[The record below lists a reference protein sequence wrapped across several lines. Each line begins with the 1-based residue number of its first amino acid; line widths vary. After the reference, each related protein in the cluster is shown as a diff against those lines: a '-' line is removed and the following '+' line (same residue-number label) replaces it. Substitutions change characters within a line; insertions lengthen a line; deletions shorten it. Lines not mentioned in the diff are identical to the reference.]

1 MTSPHFPAATT
12 RAPCSWGLVIGV
24 VTNNKDPDG
33 LGRVKVALPWLADG
47 FETDWARVASPMAG
61 PARGLYLLPEV
72 DDEVLV
78 GFEHGRPDAP
88 FVLGALWNGKD
99 KPPETNSDGKNDRRS
114 LTSRSGHVIRLTDTK
129 GEERIEILDKSGKN
143 SVVIDTKTNTVT
155 VSADTDVV
163 VRATKGKLT
172 LSGDG
177 GVEISSAKGDVK
189 VSGGKGVNVKAK
201 PSSCSRARRV
211 DIN

>member
-1 MTSPHFPAATT
+1 VTGPLPPDDDAGAPH
-12 RAPCSWGLVIGV
+12 WGLVVGV
-24 VTNNKDPDG
+24 VTNNKDPEG
-33 LGRVKVALPWLADG
+33 VGRVKVSLPWLADG
-47 FETDWARVASPMAG
+47 FESDWARIASPMAG
-61 PARGLYLLPEV
+61 AARGLYLLPEV

-78 GFEHGRPDAP
+78 GFEHGRLDSP

-99 KPPETNSDGKNDRRS
+99 KPPEKNDDGKNDRRS
-114 LTSRSGHVIRLTDTK
+114 FTSRSGHVIRLTDTK

-143 SVVIDTKTNTVT
+143 SVVVDTKTNTVT

-172 LSGDG
+172 LAGDG
-177 GVEISSAKGDVK
+177 GVEISAGKGDVK
-189 VSGGKGVNVKAK
+189 VSAGKGIDVKANAK
-201 PSSCSRARRV
+201 LVLKGAAV